1 MDHRELFVQWVED
14 LLIQGHINEET
25 YKDII
30 MAVDRGDYDEMLSR
44 EGGVYL

>member
-1 MDHRELFVQWVED
+1 MDQKKLFVQWVKD
-14 LLIQGHINEET
+14 ILIQGHINEET